1 MSELHT
7 DTTDTTTGTAGT
19 AGTGGTGAPGRAA
32 IEAELVEA
40 VAATQGSPLLRRIGP
55 FMPIALLLIWEVSGR
70 VGLLDERFFP
80 VPTSIVGT
88 FLEMLTSGDLFDDA
102 SITLT
107 RIAIGFTMGAVPG
120 VLLGLLLGSVRP
132 LRQLLEPVF
141 SSLLPIPKIAIF
153 PLLLLIFGLGE
164 TSKYLIVAIGVF
176 FYLFFNTLTGV
187 MQTPPLYNDVA
198 VANGASPLQRRLTV
212 SLPHA
217 LPSIFTGTKLAAGGA
232 FVIIAAAEFVGSQSG
247 LGYLIWSAWSTFAVS
262 KMYVGI
268 VTISVLGYVVTLLIG
283 LLERKLV
290 PWVKY

>member
-1 MSELHT
+1 MSNELRT
-7 DTTDTTTGTAGT
+7 DPVEPAATTPSDATDD
-19 AGTGGTGAPGRAA
+19 RAA
-32 IEAELVEA
+32 IEAELVAAVEA
-40 VAATQGSPLLRRIGP
+40 TKGSTVLRRIGP
-55 FMPIALLLIWEVSGR
+55 FTPVAILLVWELCSRG
-70 VGLLDERFFP
+70 GLLDDRFFP
-80 VPTSIVGT
+80 APTSIVGT
-88 FLEMLTSGDLFDDA
+88 FIEMLTSGALIEDA
-102 SITLT
+102 AITLT
-107 RIAIGFTMGAVPG
+107 RIAVGFALGAVPG

-132 LRQLLEPVF
+132 LRQLLEPIF

-164 TSKYLIVAIGVF
+164 TSKYLIIAIGVF

-198 VANGASPLQRRLTV
+198 VANGASPIQRRLTV

-268 VTISVLGYVVTLLIG
+268 VTISLLGYLATMLIG
-283 LLERKLV
+283 LLERRLV
-290 PWVKY
+290 PWVRY